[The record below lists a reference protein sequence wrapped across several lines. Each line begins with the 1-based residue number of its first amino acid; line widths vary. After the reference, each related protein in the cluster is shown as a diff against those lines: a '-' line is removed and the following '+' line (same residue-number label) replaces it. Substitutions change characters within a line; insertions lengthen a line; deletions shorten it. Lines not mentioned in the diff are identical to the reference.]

1 MKVCLLAPELLPN
14 QGGVGSY
21 SVALAR
27 ELSKLVDLSIITIL
41 REKGGVTYDRDQM
54 EAYFDHR
61 IRIHTVSKAGDTFLY
76 NARFQSAVLRELPR
90 FLEQDGYDLIHSQHA
105 HMPDLLYG
113 ELYHKVPVIRT
124 IHTTIAGQR
133 EGIRVAQALGGAL
146 EPSER
151 WQVALEPLL
160 RAAERLTLRRRE
172 HYITVSNWMK
182 RLLVQDGLAADSVDV
197 VYCGVDSEHFR
208 PEARVEGSLARRP
221 GAPVVLF
228 SGRPTLVKGGVVLAR
243 AIPLILREFP
253 TVEFAFTGGGGEE
266 FLGFLP
272 ASETVRSH
280 LMFLGYI
287 PFDEL
292 PAVYASAVLAVF
304 PTFYE
309 NLPARVLEV
318 LACGVPVVASE
329 VGGIGEAV
337 VSGTA
342 GLLVPPGSPEAL
354 AEAILSVLRDS
365 SLRARLGTQAR
376 RSVVERF
383 TWTRAASET
392 LASYRRALAR
402 AADGHGSAAAPP
414 SRGE

>member
-27 ELSKLVDLSIITIL
+27 ELSKLVDLSIVTIL
-41 REKGGVTYDRDQM
+41 REKGGVTYDREEM
-54 EAYFDHR
+54 EQYFDHR
-61 IRIHTVSKAGDTFLY
+61 IRIHTISKAGDTFLY
-76 NARFQSAVLRELPR
+76 NARFQAAVLRELPH
-90 FLEQDGYDLIHSQHA
+90 FVTQDGYDLIHSQHA

-113 ELYHKVPVIRT
+113 ELHHELPVVRT

-133 EGIRVAQALGGAL
+133 EGIRVAQALGGTL

-151 WQVALEPLL
+151 WQVALEPVL
-160 RAAERLTLRRRE
+160 RAAERLTLSRKE

-182 RLLVQDGLAADSVDV
+182 RTLEQDGLPPESVDV
-197 VYCGVDSEHFR
+197 VYCGVDSDRFR
-208 PEARVEGSLARRP
+208 PEARVEGSLAHAP

-228 SGRPTLVKGGVVLAR
+228 SGRPTLVKGGVVLAK

-253 TVEFAFTGGGGEE
+253 SVEFAFTGGGGEE

-272 ASETVRSH
+272 SSNAWRTH
-280 LMFLGYI
+280 LTFLGYV
-287 PFDEL
+287 PFDRL
-292 PAVYASAVLAVF
+292 PAVYASADLAVF

-309 NLPARVLEV
+309 NLPSRVLEV

-342 GLLVPPGSPEAL
+342 GLLVPPGSPQVL
-354 AEAILSVLRDS
+354 AEAILSILRDPG
-365 SLRARLGTQAR
+365 LRARLGAEAR
-376 RSVVERF
+376 KSVIERF
-383 TWTRAASET
+383 TWSRAASET
-392 LASYRRALAR
+392 LASYKRAIDRQTNRTGR
-402 AADGHGSAAAPP
+402 A
-414 SRGE
+414 

>member
-41 REKGGVTYDRDQM
+41 REKGSVTYDRDQM
-54 EAYFDHR
+54 EEYFDHR
-61 IRIHTVSKAGDTFLY
+61 IRIHTISKAGDTFLY

-90 FLEQDGYDLIHSQHA
+90 FVAQDGYDLIHSQHA

-113 ELYHKVPVIRT
+113 QLHHEVPVIRT

-133 EGIRVAQALGGAL
+133 EGIRVARALGGKL

-160 RAAERLTLRRRE
+160 RLAEELTLRRRE

-182 RLLVQDGLAADSVDV
+182 RTLVADGFPPDSVDV
-197 VYCGVDSEHFR
+197 VYCGVDSDRFR
-208 PEARVEGSLARRP
+208 PEARVEGSLARTP

-253 TVEFAFTGGGGEE
+253 QVEFAFTGGGGEE
-266 FLGFLP
+266 FLTFLP
-272 ASETVRSH
+272 SSEAFRSH
-280 LMFLGYI
+280 LTFLGYI

-292 PAVYASAVLAVF
+292 PAVYASADLGVF

-309 NLPARVLEV
+309 NLPSRVLEV
-318 LACGVPVVASE
+318 LSCGVPVVASE

-354 AEAILSVLRDS
+354 AEAILSILRDP
-365 SLRARLGTQAR
+365 SLRARMGAQAR
-376 RSVVERF
+376 SSVIERF
-383 TWTRAASET
+383 TWSRAASET
-392 LASYRRALAR
+392 RDAYRRALDR
-402 AADGHGSAAAPP
+402 QGDGEQPSAATP
-414 SRGE
+414 RR